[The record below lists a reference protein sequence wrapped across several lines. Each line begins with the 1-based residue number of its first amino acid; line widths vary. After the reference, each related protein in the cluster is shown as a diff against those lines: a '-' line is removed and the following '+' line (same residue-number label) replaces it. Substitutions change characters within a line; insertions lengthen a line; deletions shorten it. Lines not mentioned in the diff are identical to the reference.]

1 MAIDNAL
8 RAVDELLVS
17 IANSPVSI
25 LADASRHILSAGG
38 KRLRPRLVLLAY
50 QAVGGQDLERAV
62 PLAAAVE
69 VIHTATLVHDDIND
83 HGTLRRGRETV
94 NARWGRTFALLTGD
108 FMFTKAYELMLG
120 YSGDYN
126 AILAHAAVELVEG
139 ETLQIYAS
147 QQNAFDPEIYLEII
161 TKKTAA
167 LFMAATQLGAQ
178 LAEAPQDWIDAL
190 RKYALNLGLAF
201 QITDDVLDLA
211 ANSQQIGKNAGID
224 VAQGRGIAVALAGHF
239 GQSSENGNGNHVA
252 LQEAV
257 VHEAITRG
265 RAKAAEYGALAS
277 SSLDILP
284 PSAAVDELRLLARQV
299 VERDH

>member
-1 MAIDNAL
+1 MAIDHAL
-8 RAVDELLVS
+8 RAVDELLLT
-17 IANSPVSI
+17 IANSSVSV

-38 KRLRPRLVLLAY
+38 KRLRPRLVLLSY
-50 QAVGGQDLERAV
+50 QAAGGHDLGQAV

-120 YSGDYN
+120 YSGSFN
-126 AILAHAAVELVEG
+126 AILARAAVALVEG

-147 QQNAFDPEIYLEII
+147 QQDAFDPDIYLEII

-178 LAEAPQDWIDAL
+178 LAKAPQDWVDAL
-190 RKYALNLGLAF
+190 RDYALNLGLAF

-211 ANSQQIGKNAGID
+211 ADSQQIGKNAGID
-224 VAQGRGIAVALAGHF
+224 IAQGRGIAVALAGHF
-239 GQSSENGNGNHVA
+239 GSMSNNGNGNA

-257 VHEAITRG
+257 VHEAVQQG
-265 RAKAAEYGALAS
+265 RTKAAEYGARAS
-277 SSLDILP
+277 SNLDLLP
-284 PSAAVDELRLLARQV
+284 PSAAIDELRLLARQV
-299 VERDH
+299 VARDH